1 MPDSGRG
8 EAFGQDARAVLDVV
22 LVAPPAVDVDAGERL
37 QVAAVPCNEID
48 RVVPAP
54 IAPALL
60 DRLAR
65 LEVERNAEAE
75 RRLRIRIVS
84 GRRADVHDAEGFLH
98 GELFLLPH
106 VREES
111 PDAPVVV
118 AFGEALAAGF
128 AARVVG
134 AGLSLG
140 QAVLRELVQRV
151 RPVVPVYEIEIRVAG
166 MIGDRA
172 PGSRVLHAVED
183 RAVPAG

>member
-60 DRLAR
+60 DHLAR
-65 LEVERNAEAE
+65 LEVERDAEAE
-75 RRLRIRIVS
+75 RRPRIRIVG
-84 GRRADVHDAEGFLH
+84 GRHAEVHDAEGFLH

-106 VREES
+106 VREKA
-111 PDAPVVV
+111 PDAPVVLAV
-118 AFGEALAAGF
+118 CEALAAGL
-128 AARVVG
+128 ATRVVG
-134 AGLSLG
+134 AGFAL
-140 QAVLRELVQRV
+140 
-151 RPVVPVYEIEIRVAG
+151 
-166 MIGDRA
+166 
-172 PGSRVLHAVED
+172 
-183 RAVPAG
+183 